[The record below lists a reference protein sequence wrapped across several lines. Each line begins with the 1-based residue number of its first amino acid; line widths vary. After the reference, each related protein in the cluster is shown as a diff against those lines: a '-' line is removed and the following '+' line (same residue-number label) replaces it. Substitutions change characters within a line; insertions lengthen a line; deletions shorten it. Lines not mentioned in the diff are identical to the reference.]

1 MYYNTIRVDSGG
13 HANTV
18 FKEGKMIHTFCHI
31 EIPVTDFEKA
41 KAFYPGL
48 FGWKVELIPEMNYA
62 TFETGAPP
70 GGGFQ
75 KVDKVERGGPVN
87 YVLVEDIEATLE
99 KAKELGAGEIIH
111 EKTQVGDMGWFAIFS
126 DPDGNRV
133 GIWQEKK

>member
-1 MYYNTIRVDSGG
+1 
-13 HANTV
+13 
-18 FKEGKMIHTFCHI
+18 MIHTLCHI

-41 KAFYPGL
+41 KAFYSGL

-111 EKTQVGDMGWFAIFS
+111 EKTRGGDMEWFAIFS